1 MEGSALNY
9 GRTEHPAHDLWYR
22 MAQEF
27 LEVTKGLWDS
37 WEDDAFIRNKGSE
50 QFFDPDKM
58 HRVDYQGEF
67 YSV

>member
-1 MEGSALNY
+1 M
-9 GRTEHPAHDLWYR
+9 WYR

-37 WEDDAFIRNKGSE
+37 WEDDAFIRNKGSG

-58 HRVDYQGEF
+58 HRVDYQGDF
-67 YSV
+67 YSM